1 MFNQRKW
8 HSKFIKKKV
17 GRFMKKRKIIFGA
30 ALILGFIIGA
40 EKVNAQSENN
50 ILAPIVKDYG
60 KLDESEDLTIG
71 SSINEIIDQ
80 QEPIKFARGLQTN
93 PMNETLLNTEEKL
106 VTSLSNNYDL
116 IIDPINISYLTLLN
130 SILEGAQQLP
140 SEIEN
145 DEYIMEY
152 ILIYTARMDV
162 KNDLEYLESRANLI
176 SKTFEEIKIE
186 NNTSLLEASEQ
197 GKTAQMA
204 RFGKEKPVFNLML
217 NYSNLHALV
226 PNPGFRYFTAGDCT
240 NFASQILWKGGM
252 SERYK
257 KNGSGFNW
265 YYSGWNDSSL
275 PWRLAHSFVQ
285 YWSADGI
292 SVKGFATNQ
301 TSSIQANAKAGDF
314 LAYMT
319 KKTNQINHIAFVDW
333 KSNGQLYVSQHSG
346 ARKHDHW
353 MNKVVKEGGLNPY
366 SSILVLKFY

>member
-1 MFNQRKW
+1 
-8 HSKFIKKKV
+8 
-17 GRFMKKRKIIFGA
+17 MKKRKIIFGV
-30 ALILGFIIGA
+30 ALIFSFIIGS
-40 EKVNAQSENN
+40 EKIFAQSESNVLDSMAEN
-50 ILAPIVKDYG
+50 YG
-60 KLDESEDLTIG
+60 ILDESEDLNIG
-71 SSINEIIDQ
+71 DSINEIIDQ
-80 QEPIKFARGLQTN
+80 QEPIKSSRSLQSD
-93 PMNETLLNTEEKL
+93 PMKETLLKTEDKL
-106 VTSLSNNYDL
+106 IASLSNTYNL
-116 IIDPINISYLTLLN
+116 TINPGDISYLTLLD
-130 SILEGAQQLP
+130 SILSGSQDLP

-152 ILIYTARMDV
+152 ILIYTARMNV
-162 KNDLEYLESRANLI
+162 ENNSEYLENRTIIIN
-176 SKTFEEIKIE
+176 KTFEDIKVE
-186 NNTSLLEASEQ
+186 NNTSLLEASKQ
-197 GKTAQMA
+197 GEVAKRS
-204 RFGKEKPVFNLML
+204 RFGKEKPIFNLML

-257 KNGSGFNW
+257 KNGSGSNW

-292 SVKGFATNQ
+292 SVKGFTTNQ

-346 ARKHDHW
+346 ARKHDNW